1 VSTTLVD
8 LAEGYSGEAFVPTP
22 ACPICHGASSVA
34 HDALNV
40 HPDKA
45 YRFRY
50 RVCVRC
56 RHGWIDPMPS
66 QELLNH
72 LYSSASGSVI
82 GVGWTDMKSPRLT
95 VPEQLVL
102 DREMTPK
109 SGPKQYFELGV
120 GKGLLYRQFLNAGW
134 LCRGVEPGTW
144 GRELC
149 GVEPHLNSIPNS
161 LSAELVVALDVLEHI
176 ADPIST
182 LRQLRKLAADGARLY
197 CAMPNRQSLR
207 ATIGR
212 TRWRM
217 LRPLGHVNYWSRES
231 VIEAFAKSRFTI
243 EELIKTDLWEPRPIR
258 TLKEA
263 AAAAIEHLGLG
274 DQWIAI
280 ARAT

>member
-1 VSTTLVD
+1 VSATLVD
-8 LAEGYSGEAFVPTP
+8 LAEGYTGEAFVSTP
-22 ACPICHGASSVA
+22 KCPICNGASSVA

-45 YRFRY
+45 YRFGY
-50 RVCVRC
+50 RVCDRC
-56 RHGWIDPMPS
+56 SHGWIDPMPS

-72 LYSSASGSVI
+72 LYSNASSSVI
-82 GVGWTDMKSPRLT
+82 GSGWTDIKSPRLT

-102 DREMTPK
+102 DREMTPER
-109 SGPKQYFELGV
+109 GAKQYFELGV
-120 GKGLLYRQFLNAGW
+120 GKGLLYRQFLKAGW
-134 LCRGVEPGTW
+134 LCRGVEPGAW
-144 GRELC
+144 GRDLC
-149 GVEPHLNSIPNS
+149 GVESHLNYIPNS

-182 LRQLRKLAADGARLY
+182 LRQLRNLAADGARLY

-212 TRWRM
+212 SRWRM

-231 VIEAFAKSRFTI
+231 VMEAFAKSRFTI

-258 TLKEA
+258 TLREA